1 MENIIELIEKIS
13 DKKSFLLFLEKLIT
27 DYKENNSEW
36 ENQSVDEYLD
46 AMMSWI
52 EDYST
57 SEFNDIDW
65 ESIDYSTMAK
75 ILYMGKI
82 YE

>member
-1 MENIIELIEKIS
+1 MENIIEQIEKIS

-27 DYKENNSEW
+27 DYRENNSEW

-46 AMMSWI
+46 AMVSWI
-52 EDYST
+52 DDYST